1 MGWFKPAVPFRM
13 RSLPRFRAAAPVL
26 IALAI
31 GCCGVASAGCSS
43 KGGAAPNAKSPEIQ
57 SDAEYDLAKDLVA
70 KGKPREALD
79 HANKAVQLN
88 EENDKAHYIVAA
100 ILLQF
105 CSSNRGLDA
114 PDCKL
119 ADVEK
124 SARAALKANP
134 DFRDAKNFLGNVLIL
149 QKRAKEAIAVLEPLT
164 KDPAYV
170 QSYLAW
176 GNLGWAQTEDGQL
189 DLAITSLRNAIGS
202 EPRFCV
208 GHFRLGLAFEKKNDF
223 ASAEQSLSSAI
234 TADPACDAL
243 QDAWEARGRVR
254 GKLGKATDACTDYK
268 RCEDISKETS
278 TGQRC
283 ARERAKLP
291 TTCLVAVNPNEM
303 RKT

>member
-1 MGWFKPAVPFRM
+1 MGWNKPDGPYRM
-13 RSLPRFRAAAPVL
+13 RERSLKRAAAPVL
-26 IALAI
+26 IAVAI
-31 GCCGVASAGCSS
+31 GSIACTSKNSAS
-43 KGGAAPNAKSPEIQ
+43 PNAKSPEVQ
-57 SDAEYDLAKDLVA
+57 SDAEYDLAKDFFS

-79 HANKAVQLN
+79 HANKAVALN
-88 EENDKAHYIVAA
+88 EENDKAHYMVAA
-100 ILLQF
+100 ILMQF
-105 CSSNRGLDA
+105 CSSNRGLTA
-114 PDCKL
+114 PDCRL
-119 ADVEK
+119 GDVEK

-149 QKRAKEAIAVLEPLT
+149 QKRFKDAIAVLEPLT

-189 DLAITSLRNAIGS
+189 EPAITSLRNAVGT

-208 GHFRLGLAFEKKNDF
+208 GHYRLGLALEKKNDLPN
-223 ASAEQSLSSAI
+223 AEQSLTTAL
-234 TADPACDAL
+234 TADPQCDFL
-243 QDAWEARGRVR
+243 QDGWEVRGRVR
-254 GKLGKATDACTDYK
+254 VKLGKHNEACTDFK
-268 RCEDISKETS
+268 RCEDISKETE

-291 TTCLVAVNPNEM
+291 AACLALVNPNDM

>member
-1 MGWFKPAVPFRM
+1 VGSNKPDDPNRM
-13 RSLPRFRAAAPVL
+13 RERSLKRAAAPVL
-26 IALAI
+26 IAVAI
-31 GCCGVASAGCSS
+31 GSVACTS
-43 KGGAAPNAKSPEIQ
+43 KNSAAPNAKSPEVQ
-57 SDAEYDLAKDLVA
+57 SDAEYDLAKDFFG

-79 HANKAVQLN
+79 HANKAVALN
-88 EENDKAHYIVAA
+88 EENDKAHYMVAA
-100 ILLQF
+100 ILMQF
-105 CSSNRGLDA
+105 CSSNRGLAA
-114 PDCKL
+114 PDCRL
-119 ADVEK
+119 GDVEK

-149 QKRAKEAIAVLEPLT
+149 QKRYKDAIAVLEPLT

-189 DLAITSLRNAIGS
+189 DPAITSLRNAVGT

-208 GHFRLGLAFEKKNDF
+208 GHYRLGLALEKKNDLPN
-223 ASAEQSLSSAI
+223 AEQSLTTAL
-234 TADPACDAL
+234 TADPQCDFL
-243 QDAWEARGRVR
+243 QDGWEGRGRVR
-254 GKLGKATDACTDYK
+254 AKLGKNAEACTDFK
-268 RCEDISKETS
+268 RCEDISKETE

-291 TTCLVAVNPNEM
+291 ATCLVAVNPNDM